1 MEDKVL
7 LSKIDYEIIKEEI
20 IDGVYHLKIRD
31 LKHNVIRKLRKIEK

>member
-1 MEDKVL
+1 MEDKIL

-20 IDGVYHLKIRD
+20 IEGVYYLKIRD